1 MRWLILTALTALLAG
16 CASSGPA
23 QRYFVLD
30 AGAASTAVTPA
41 SREATLLVAPVSAA
55 SFYRGRELVY
65 SSAAGTRA
73 VYQFSSWTEP
83 PAQAIGSALITRLER
98 SGGFRSV
105 AAIGSGSSGTLLL
118 RVHLD
123 EIYHDAATPPGVA
136 RIVLSAQ
143 LNETSGR
150 ARLDQRTFSVAVPA
164 ASYDADGAVSALR
177 QALDQVLDELVRWV
191 AATAR

>member
-1 MRWLILTALTALLAG
+1 MRWLGLAALAALLAG

-23 QRYFVLD
+23 HRFFVLD
-30 AGAASTAVTPA
+30 GGTASTAAAPA

-83 PAQAIGSALITRLER
+83 PAQAIGSALIARLER

-118 RVHLD
+118 R
-123 EIYHDAATPPGVA
+123 
-136 RIVLSAQ
+136 
-143 LNETSGR
+143 
-150 ARLDQRTFSVAVPA
+150 
-164 ASYDADGAVSALR
+164 
-177 QALDQVLDELVRWV
+177 
-191 AATAR
+191 